1 MYAVEFETDIKS
13 EYIKVP
19 EYNKLKNKHA
29 KILFL
34 LKEADFELPEEKVTT
49 TQQLFREF
57 ILKRDNNPIEISKDI
72 DLLQLENEVNNDIF

>member
-34 LKEADFELPEEKVTT
+34 LNDTTFDVAENKTKSEKERTIKLLNKFYAQPVIIDSFVMPTREE
-49 TQQLFREF
+49 R
-57 ILKRDNNPIEISKDI
+57 
-72 DLLQLENEVNNDIF
+72 NER